1 MGALGKDSAHGCLC
15 LSCTL
20 KSCTL
25 IDVRGDPAS
34 NEVELRF
41 EIQRRQV
48 SVLCQAAA
56 TLVSVFSRKIRLVQ
70 RYMTPS
76 AGRRLLNQYMTCG
89 FLVGAVHP
97 LRLAE
102 RVECLGGLGECV
114 EGTHAHPLPGTRTPL
129 DALSCWLWQDI
140 IDDSVCQGVMT
151 PVPTPNL
158 RTHADGRGES
168 AIHRRL

>member
-1 MGALGKDSAHGCLC
+1 MFCHT
-15 LSCTL
+15 CTL
-20 KSCTL
+20 F
-25 IDVRGDPAS
+25 DVRGDPAS

-97 LRLAE
+97 LRFAE
-102 RVECLGGLGECV
+102 IVDSLGGFGKCRATLK
-114 EGTHAHPLPGTRTPL
+114 R
-129 DALSCWLWQDI
+129 
-140 IDDSVCQGVMT
+140 
-151 PVPTPNL
+151 
-158 RTHADGRGES
+158 RTHART
-168 AIHRRL
+168 HTL